1 MDNELLHYTRPTAND
16 ALAQAQAQGRAG
28 QSSVDPLLGLS
39 LWRPQQ
45 QHCKQ
50 DAVASQSWLL
60 LPPQSTLALSAL
72 GLTTANG

>member
-1 MDNELLHYTRPTAND
+1 MDNEVLHYTRPTAND
-16 ALAQAQAQGRAG
+16 ALAQAGPGRG
-28 QSSVDPLLGLS
+28 QSSADPLLGLS

-50 DAVASQSWLL
+50 DAVASQSWLF